1 MVTWGVVFY
10 KTEFKLENN
19 HHEMPAPETVP
30 KKKKRRSVKPLTFR
44 LPSVLLIALIVGLGS
59 FAFGTRANEFD
70 LQLFGRKNDSPASL
84 DLTSVQD
91 VYRTLRD
98 NYDGELDTKKLVDG
112 AKHGLVDAAGD
123 PYTTYFNEKEAKE
136 FFDDLEGQFS
146 GIGAELGRKDDKL
159 YVVSV
164 IDGSPAEKS
173 GLKANDAIVN
183 VNDEESSDWSVEKA
197 VSQIRGEKGTSV
209 KLTVLRGQEFKEISI
224 VRDVITNPSVKSEV
238 TADNI
243 GVMRISRFS
252 ESETTLAARRA
263 AEDFKSKGV
272 KAVILDLRNNGGG
285 YAAASVD
292 VAGLWLEN
300 KVVYTERRGGSVV
313 DTERT
318 GSDAPLKGIKT
329 IVLVNGASASAS
341 EILAGALKDNNA
353 ATLLG
358 EQTYGKGSVQQILG
372 VPNNGQLK
380 VTIAR
385 WFTPAG
391 MNISKQG
398 IAPDVTVEQP
408 SGEVDAQ
415 YERALEML
423 K

>member
-1 MVTWGVVFY
+1 MHKNSE
-10 KTEFKLENN
+10 KTESQTAFEQR
-19 HHEMPAPETVP
+19 HS
-30 KKKKRRSVKPLTFR
+30 KRFRALSFR
-44 LPSVLLIALIVGLGS
+44 LPDLLLIVLIVGLAS
-59 FAFGTRANEFD
+59 FALGARADSIN
-70 LQLFGRKNDSPASL
+70 LSLFSQRGEGPTSL
-84 DLTSVQD
+84 DLSSVQD
-91 VYRTLRD
+91 IYRTLRD
-98 NYDGELDTKKLVDG
+98 NYDGDLDTKKLVDG
-112 AKHGLVDAAGD
+112 AKHGLVEAAGD

-136 FFDDLEGQFS
+136 FFNDLEGQFS

-164 IDGSPAEKS
+164 IDSSPAEKS
-173 GLKANDAIVN
+173 GLKANDAIIN
-183 VNDEESSDWSVEKA
+183 VNDEESSSWSIEKA

-209 KLTVLRGQEFKEISI
+209 KLTIMRGQEIQEISI

-252 ESETTLAARRA
+252 ESETTIAARRA

-272 KAVILDLRNNGGG
+272 KAVVLDLRNNGGG

-358 EQTYGKGSVQQILG
+358 EQTYGKGSVQQVLG

-385 WFTPAG
+385 WFTPKG

-398 IAPDVTVEQP
+398 IIPDVVVEQLTDDQTD
-408 SGEVDAQ
+408 VQ
-415 YERALEML
+415 YARALEML